1 MWAWITTIIVGA
13 LCGWIASRIMNTD
26 EQQGGLANIIIG
38 IVGASVANF
47 LFGDVLSIGGQ
58 AAGTG
63 FNFWS
68 IVWGVIGSS
77 ILIAI
82 LKALKVLK

>member
-1 MWAWITTIIVGA
+1 MWDWIVTIIVGA
-13 LCGWIASRIMNTD
+13 LCGWLASRIMNTD

-38 IVGASVANF
+38 IVGASLSNF
-47 LFGDVLSIGGQ
+47 LFGNVLHIGGQ

-68 IVWGVIGSS
+68 IVWGVVGSS